1 MTLKV
6 SQTASQKVAA
16 LYGFYFKLLLEF
28 SPNFPHLWTWK
39 CNEINPF
46 LSCIALGQHFIT
58 ATGGNIEYKAIS
70 ISMLLDAF
78 FVCWFCF
85 GGVLFVCL
93 LRGSNLIF
101 KISKQVCD

>member
-16 LYGFYFKLLLEF
+16 LYGFYFKLLLEL

-46 LSCIALGQHFIT
+46 LSCIALGQHLIT

-78 FVCWFCF
+78 LSVGSVLVGFCLF
-85 GGVLFVCL
+85 ACYGGQF
-93 LRGSNLIF
+93 
-101 KISKQVCD
+101 